1 MEYDAGRAG
10 RHLSRARTY
19 NFDVVWTMDRAEQ
32 QGVKFAA
39 YYDDV
44 AKEPGDGAWAYL
56 KKKEAWRIRPRDEG
70 DEGDQAGP
78 RRRLNPNFDDL
89 NFDDEAG
96 FEGPNS

>member
-1 MEYDAGRAG
+1 MLKIEKYK
-10 RHLSRARTY
+10 SRARTY